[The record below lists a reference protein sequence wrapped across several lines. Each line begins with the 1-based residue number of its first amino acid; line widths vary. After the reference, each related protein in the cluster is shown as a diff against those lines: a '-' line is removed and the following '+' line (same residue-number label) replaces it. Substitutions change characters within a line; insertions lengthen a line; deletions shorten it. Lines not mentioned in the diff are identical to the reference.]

1 MIGVWFGHEPAL
13 RGLPITVRTMSDER
27 AELHL
32 RRLAHANHLEH
43 SCLHSSPQA
52 YLGSFA
58 PTSSSREGLSRRKP
72 GPDAATRSQSHRVGS
87 S

>member
-27 AELHL
+27 AGLHL

-43 SCLHSSPQA
+43 TCLQQFAAGPPG
-52 YLGSFA
+52 LGMHDY
-58 PTSSSREGLSRRKP
+58 P
-72 GPDAATRSQSHRVGS
+72 G
-87 S
+87 